1 MNFLQAFFDPALR
14 FERAY
19 ADHLTRRYRYILWPL
34 ARVDLTRDWI
44 EPRGFQAA
52 LAQNDRLVITGAAGM
67 GKTTALAYLALA
79 NGQAILDGDTLASIP
94 LFFNARDLAGNLP
107 RIPDLPRGL
116 NLSDALAAQCPRI
129 FFANV
134 FNAGRAVVLID
145 DADALTAEQLQAWLK
160 DFTNVRV
167 IVTAQKPLPGW
178 AEYRLPG
185 FRDGDIETLAKKTL
199 GTDAFVHSLKG
210 VPRALTTNPMTLT
223 MLTRIWRE
231 SEPLPTRRAAIFDE
245 YARVILGDQDEIAKT
260 LEAIALA
267 IQRGKPASN
276 EFLSKSRG
284 LLRVAKNRT
293 ADFVHD
299 LWQAYFAA
307 RALRGQPDL
316 MSILE
321 HLQDPLWQET
331 LLFYAGLGDAD
342 NLADAV
348 RSRGDVYFTGRILAH
363 ARQARADLYTS
374 VTHELTQ
381 FAWNGD
387 ARAIAAL
394 SEMNSETAV
403 DGYAAKLKDK
413 DPAIRTRAAQVLGQ
427 LQLDRGIEY
436 LLPQLRDVNADV
448 RDQVVEALGRA
459 RTDRV
464 IEPLL
469 VALRGDPRAG
479 QIDTRLRVAAA
490 KALGEV
496 GSERAAP
503 ALIVDLQVG
512 EPEVR
517 AVAAE
522 SLKRITSP
530 VMLESLQ
537 GIAQTGDEETQR
549 YAKEILAI
557 VNGRG

>member
-1 MNFLQAFFDPALR
+1 MNFLQSFFDPALR
-14 FERAY
+14 FERAF
-19 ADHLTRRYRYILWPL
+19 ADHLARRYRYILWPL

-44 EPRGFQAA
+44 EPRGLQAA
-52 LAQNDRLVITGAAGM
+52 LAQNDRLVITGVAGM
-67 GKTTALAYLALA
+67 GKTTTLAYLALA
-79 NGQAILDGDTLASIP
+79 NGQAILDGDPLATIP
-94 LFFNARDLAGNLP
+94 LFFNARDLVGNLP

-116 NLSDALAAQCPRI
+116 NLGDALTVKCPRI

-167 IVTAQKPLPGW
+167 IATARAPLPGW

-185 FRDGDIETLAKKTL
+185 FSDGDIATLAQKTL
-199 GTDAFVHSLKG
+199 GTDAFLAALKG
-210 VPRALTTNPMTLT
+210 VPRALTTNPMILT

-231 SEPLPTRRAAIFDE
+231 GEPLPTRRAAIFDE
-245 YARVILGDQDEIAKT
+245 YVRVILGDQDETAKMF
-260 LEAIALA
+260 EALALA

-284 LLRVAKNRT
+284 LLRTAKNRT
-293 ADFVHD
+293 AEFVHE

-307 RALRGQPDL
+307 RALRLTPDL
-316 MSILE
+316 AAILA
-321 HLQDPLWQET
+321 HLQDPSWEET

-348 RSRGDVYFTGRILAH
+348 RSRGDLYFTGRILAH
-363 ARQARADLYTS
+363 ARAARADLRDA
-374 VTHELTQ
+374 VTDELTRL
-381 FAWNGD
+381 AWQGD
-387 ARAIAAL
+387 PRAIASL
-394 SEMNSETAV
+394 SEMNSEVAV

-413 DPAIRTRAAQVLGQ
+413 DPAVRTRAAQVLGL

-448 RDQVVEALGRA
+448 RDKVVEALGRA

-469 VALRGDPRAG
+469 VALRGDPRVG

-490 KALGEV
+490 KALGEI
-496 GSERAAP
+496 GSDRAAP

-522 SLKRITSP
+522 ALKRITSP
-530 VMLESLQ
+530 LMLEPLR
-537 GIAQTGDEETQR
+537 GIAQSGDAEARR
-549 YAKEILAI
+549 YASEILAI
-557 VNGRG
+557 VNGKS